1 MYTDEE
7 LRALNLVVDTSLEIM
22 TFLLPNVD
30 DDDEKLSLLYE
41 YFKCAYE
48 QSIDVYPVD
57 KNCICKLHSYIVLM
71 KSHDQLRVSTQQVK

>member
-22 TFLLPNVD
+22 TYLLPNIH

-71 KSHDQLRVSTQQVK
+71 KSHDQLRI